1 MDRPAELSAVA
12 RVRVRRK
19 DIDASFQIEL
29 PSFLASFAS
38 TFAFNIRT
46 FGLFGEDAS
55 IYMK

>member
-38 TFAFNIRT
+38 TFAYVRLDYLEKT
-46 FGLFGEDAS
+46 LQHT
-55 IYMK
+55 